1 MTLSDLS
8 VRRPVLAT
16 VFSLIIVAFG
26 LIAFT
31 RLPLRELP
39 DVDRPVVSV
48 NASYPGAS
56 AQVVENQITRVIE
69 DQLSGIDGIDVINS
83 ASRDGRSSI
92 NIEFTL
98 DRDLEDAT
106 NDVRN
111 AVSRARGQL
120 PADIDE
126 PVIRKADADADA
138 IIWFSL
144 QSTTLDRMALTD
156 YADRYVVD
164 RLAVLNG
171 VANVQI
177 GGGFRRALRIWL
189 DTNAMAARGITVQDV
204 ESALRSQNIELP
216 AGYVQSEERDYQVRV
231 ARAFETPEQFQRLPI
246 AGAGG
251 PEEAVVRL
259 GDIARVEIE
268 PEERRSIFRGNGV
281 EQVGLGIVRQSR
293 SNALDV
299 GRLVKEEVERLRP
312 TLPEGTDI
320 VISYDSTVFIDRAIG
335 RVGQTLLESTALVI
349 LVIFLFLGSWRAAF
363 IPAAVIPV
371 CLIGAFLILL
381 IFGFSINLLTL
392 LALVLAI
399 GLVVDDSIVVLENVQ
414 RRVDTLGE
422 PPLVAAERGSRQV
435 FFAIVAT
442 SAVLVAVFLPLLFVG
457 GYVGRLFVELAVTI
471 AGVVVISA
479 FAALSL
485 SPMMCSKLIKPVK
498 TSTRLS
504 RFVDGLL
511 DALRASYRASLEA
524 AMQAKA
530 LVFLVFAGVVV
541 LGGYLFTQLSSE
553 LTPPEDRGNL
563 AVFAQAPEGAG
574 FEYMSRV
581 MSQVEDILLEY
592 VENGEAQR
600 VMVVA
605 PGFGDAGANRF
616 SSGLA
621 RVFLADWEHRERS
634 GAEIETEMNARF
646 AQIPGATVRARM
658 QNPFQG
664 GGGGGGG
671 ADGAS
676 IVLLGST
683 YESLAVVAQRVM
695 DRMRE
700 SPNFQ
705 RPRMNYQPTSPRVL
719 VDIDRERA
727 AALGVSVQAIGRT
740 LEATM
745 GSRRVNTIT
754 DRGEEYYVYLQAE
767 RDERS
772 NIADLTNKYVRSDR
786 TGELVPLSTLVNV
799 NTVGDSAERRRMNR
813 QASVTISASIA
824 GDYAIGDALN
834 ELEAL
839 ARAEIG
845 NEPVTIDYTGAARQ
859 YKQSTGAIAF
869 AFAFAL
875 IVVFLVLA
883 AQFESFV
890 HPLVIMVSVPL
901 ALTGGLF
908 GLFLFNGT
916 LNIYSQIGLIILIA
930 LAAKNGILIVE
941 FANQLRDE
949 GRNIRDAIIEA
960 SDLRVRPVL
969 MTSVA
974 TIVGAIPLILGH
986 GAGAESRF
994 TIGIVIFFGLLVAT
1008 LLTLFVV
1015 PVFYD
1020 LLARYTKSPEATAKE
1035 IEAFEHGEAAAR
1047 PAE

>member
-16 VFSLIIVAFG
+16 VFSLIIIAFG

-39 DVDRPVVSV
+39 DVDRPIVSV

-56 AQVVENQITRVIE
+56 AQVVENQITRIIE
-69 DQLSGIDGIDVINS
+69 DQLSGIDGIDLIS
-83 ASRDGRSSI
+83 STSRDGRSSI
-92 NIEFTL
+92 NIEFSL
-98 DRDLEDAT
+98 ERDLEDAT

-111 AVSRARGQL
+111 AVSRARSQL

-126 PVIRKADADADA
+126 PTIRKADADADA

-156 YADRYVVD
+156 YADRYIVD

-204 ESALRSQNIELP
+204 ETSLRAQNVELP
-216 AGYVQSEERDYQVRV
+216 AGYVQSQERDYQVRV
-231 ARAFETPEQFQRLPI
+231 ERAFQTPEEFARLPV
-246 AGAGG
+246 AGVGG
-251 PEEAVVRL
+251 PDEAVVRL
-259 GDIARVEIE
+259 GDIARVDFE
-268 PEERRSIFRGNGV
+268 PEETRSVFRGNGV

-299 GRLVKEEVERLRP
+299 GRVVKAEIERIRP
-312 TLPEGTDI
+312 SLPEGTD
-320 VISYDSTVFIDRAIG
+320 VVVTYDSTVFIDRAIS
-335 RVGQTLLESTALVI
+335 RVGQTLLESTVLVV

-371 CLIGAFLILL
+371 CLIGSFLIMML
-381 IFGFSINLLTL
+381 FGFSINLLTL

-399 GLVVDDSIVVLENVQ
+399 GLVVDDSIVVLENAQ

-471 AGVVVISA
+471 AGVIVISA
-479 FAALSL
+479 FASLSL
-485 SPMMCSKLIKPVK
+485 SPMMCSKLMKPVK
-498 TSTRLS
+498 SSSRLS
-504 RFVDGLL
+504 RIVDGVL
-511 DALRASYRASLEA
+511 DNLRASYSASLEA
-524 AMQAKA
+524 AMNVKP
-530 LVFLVFAGVVV
+530 LVFAVFAGVVV
-541 LGGYLFTQLSSE
+541 LGGFIFTQLSSE

-563 AVFAQAPEGAG
+563 VIQVQAPEGSG
-574 FEYMSRV
+574 FEYTNRV
-581 MSQVEDILLEY
+581 MRQVEEVLLTY
-592 VENGEAQR
+592 VESGEAQR
-600 VMVVA
+600 ILVVA
-605 PGFGDAGANRF
+605 PGFGDAGTNRF
-616 SSGLA
+616 SSGLG

-634 GAEIETEMNARF
+634 GAEIETEMNQRLG
-646 AQIPGATVRARM
+646 QIPGATVRARM

-664 GGGGGGG
+664 GGGGG
-671 ADGAS
+671 ADGVS

-683 YESLAVVAQRVM
+683 YEQLAAISERVM
-695 DRMRE
+695 DRLRE
-700 SPNFQ
+700 NPNFQ
-705 RPRMNYQPTSPRVL
+705 RPRMNYQPTSPRVM

-740 LEATM
+740 LESTM
-745 GSRRVNTIT
+745 GSRRINTIS

-767 RDERS
+767 RNERS
-772 NIADLTNKYVRSDR
+772 DITDLANKYVRSDR
-786 TGELVPLSTLVNV
+786 TGELVPLSTLVSLR
-799 NTVGDSAERRRMNR
+799 TTGDSAERRRMNR
-813 QASVTISASIA
+813 QAAVTISASIP
-824 GDYAIGDALN
+824 GSYAIGDALN
-834 ELEAL
+834 ELETV

-845 NEPVTIDYTGAARQ
+845 SDPVSLDYTGAARQ

-869 AFAFAL
+869 AFGFAL

-890 HPLVIMVSVPL
+890 HPVVIMVAVPL
-901 ALTGGLF
+901 AITGGLF
-908 GLFLFNGT
+908 GLFLFGGT
-916 LNIYSQIGLIILIA
+916 LNIYSEIGLIILIA

-949 GRNIRDAIIEA
+949 GRSIREAIIEA
-960 SDLRVRPVL
+960 SNLRIRPIL
-969 MTSVA
+969 MTSIA
-974 TIVGAIPLILGH
+974 TIVGAIPLIVGH

-994 TIGIVIFFGLLVAT
+994 TIGTVIFFGLLVAT
-1008 LLTLFVV
+1008 MLTLFVV

-1020 LLARYTKSPEATAKE
+1020 MLAKYTKSPEATAKE
-1035 IEAFEHGEAAAR
+1035 IEDYEHGQAAAH

>member
-16 VFSLIIVAFG
+16 VFSLIIIVFG
-26 LIAFT
+26 LISFT

-48 NASYPGAS
+48 NATYPGAS
-56 AQVVENQITRVIE
+56 AQVVENQITRIIE
-69 DQLSGIDGIDVINS
+69 GQLSGIDGIDTIN
-83 ASRDGRSSI
+83 AISRDGRSSI

-126 PVIRKADADADA
+126 PTIRKADADADA

-156 YADRYVVD
+156 YADRYIVD

-204 ESALRSQNIELP
+204 ENALRSQNIELP
-216 AGYVQSEERDYQVRV
+216 AGYVQSQERDYQVRV

-246 AGAGG
+246 AGQGG
-251 PEEAVVRL
+251 PETAVVRL

-268 PEERRSIFRGNGV
+268 PEERRSLFRGNGV

-299 GRLVKEEVERLRP
+299 GRVVKAEIERIRP

-320 VISYDSTVFIDRAIG
+320 VVTYDSTVFIDRAIQ
-335 RVGQTLLESTALVI
+335 RVGLTLLEATTLVV

-371 CLIGAFLILL
+371 CLIGAFLILML
-381 IFGFSINLLTL
+381 FGFSINLLTL
-392 LALVLAI
+392 MALVLAI
-399 GLVVDDSIVVLENVQ
+399 GLVVDDSIVVLENAQ

-422 PPLVAAERGSRQV
+422 PPLVAAERGARQV

-471 AGVVVISA
+471 AGVIVISA

-504 RFVDGLL
+504 RFIDGLL
-511 DALRASYRASLEA
+511 DNMRASYRASLQA
-524 AMQAKA
+524 AMNAKP
-530 LVFLVFAGVVV
+530 LVFAVFGGVVL
-541 LGGYLFTQLSSE
+541 LGGFLFTQLSSE

-563 AVFAQAPEGAG
+563 IVFAQAPEGSG
-574 FEYMSRV
+574 FEYTNRV
-581 MSQVEDILLEY
+581 MTQVESILMSY
-592 VENGEAQR
+592 VESGEAQR
-600 VMVVA
+600 IMVVA
-605 PGFGDAGANRF
+605 PGFGDAGTNRF
-616 SSGLA
+616 SSGIA
-621 RVFLADWEHRERS
+621 RVFLTDWEHRHRS
-634 GAEIETEMNARF
+634 GAEIETELNARF
-646 AQIPGATVRARM
+646 AEIPGATVRARM

-664 GGGGGGG
+664 GGG

-683 YESLAVVAQRVM
+683 YEGLAAVAERIM
-695 DRMRE
+695 ERMRQ

-745 GSRRVNTIT
+745 GARRVNTIT

-772 NIADLTNKYVRSDR
+772 DIADLANKYVRSDR
-786 TGELVPLSTLVNV
+786 TGELVPLATLVNL

-813 QASVTISASIA
+813 QASITISASIG

-834 ELEAL
+834 ELEAI
-839 ARAEIG
+839 ARTEIAS
-845 NEPVTIDYTGAARQ
+845 EPITIDYAGAARQ

-869 AFAFAL
+869 AFGFAL

-890 HPLVIMVSVPL
+890 HPLVIMLAVPL

-908 GLFLFNGT
+908 GLFLFDET

-949 GRNIRDAIIEA
+949 GRTIRDAIIEA

-974 TIVGAIPLILGH
+974 TIVGAIPLIAGH
-986 GAGAESRF
+986 GAGSESRF
-994 TIGIVIFFGLLVAT
+994 TIGVVIFFGLLVAT

-1020 LLARYTKSPEATAKE
+1020 LLARYTKSPDATAKE
-1035 IEAFEHGEAAAR
+1035 IEAYDHDDAMAR

>member
-16 VFSLIIVAFG
+16 VFSLIIIAFG

-39 DVDRPVVSV
+39 DVDRPIVSI
-48 NASYPGAS
+48 NATYAGAS
-56 AQVVENQITRVIE
+56 AQVVENQITRIIE
-69 DQLSGIDGIDVINS
+69 DQLSGIDGIDLIS
-83 ASRDGRSSI
+83 STSRDGRSSI
-92 NIEFTL
+92 NIEFSL
-98 DRDLEDAT
+98 ERDLEDAT

-111 AVSRARGQL
+111 AVSRARAQL
-120 PADIDE
+120 PADVDE
-126 PVIRKADADADA
+126 PTIRKADADADA

-156 YADRYVVD
+156 YADRYIVD

-204 ESALRSQNIELP
+204 ENSLRAQNVELP

-231 ARAFETPEQFQRLPI
+231 ERAFQTPEEFARLPV
-246 AGAGG
+246 AGVGG

-259 GDIARVEIE
+259 GDIARVEFE
-268 PEERRSIFRGNGV
+268 PEETRSLFRGNGV

-299 GRLVKEEVERLRP
+299 GRVVKAEVERIRP
-312 TLPEGTDI
+312 SLPEGTDI
-320 VISYDSTVFIDRAIG
+320 VITYDSTVFIDRAIQ
-335 RVGQTLLESTALVI
+335 RVGQTLLESTALVVF
-349 LVIFLFLGSWRAAF
+349 VIFLFLGSWRAAF

-371 CLIGAFLILL
+371 CLIGSFLIMML
-381 IFGFSINLLTL
+381 FGFSINLLTL

-399 GLVVDDSIVVLENVQ
+399 GLVVDDSIVVLENAQ

-422 PPLVAAERGSRQV
+422 PPLVASERGARQV

-471 AGVVVISA
+471 AGVIIISA
-479 FAALSL
+479 FASLSL

-498 TSTRLS
+498 SSSRLS
-504 RFVDGLL
+504 RIVDGVL
-511 DALRASYRASLEA
+511 DNLRASYSASLQA
-524 AMQAKA
+524 AMNVKP
-530 LVFLVFAGVVV
+530 LVFAVFGGVIL
-541 LGGYLFTQLSSE
+541 LGGFIFTQLSSE

-563 AVFAQAPEGAG
+563 VVQVQAPEGSG
-574 FEYMSRV
+574 FEYTSRV
-581 MSQVEDILLEY
+581 MRQVEEVLLTY
-592 VENGEAQR
+592 VDSGEAQR
-600 VMVVA
+600 ILVVA
-605 PGFGDAGANRF
+605 PGFGDAGTNRF

-634 GAEIETEMNARF
+634 GAEIETEMNQRLG
-646 AQIPGATVRARM
+646 QIPGATVRARM

-664 GGGGGGG
+664 GGGGGG
-671 ADGAS
+671 ADGVS

-683 YESLAVVAQRVM
+683 YEQLAAISDRVI
-695 DRMRE
+695 DRLRQDT
-700 SPNFQ
+700 NFQ

-727 AALGVSVQAIGRT
+727 ASLGVSVQSIGRT
-740 LEATM
+740 LESTM
-745 GSRRVNTIT
+745 GSRRINTIS

-772 NIADLTNKYVRSDR
+772 DITDLANKYVRSDR
-786 TGELVPLSTLVNV
+786 TGELVPLSTLV
-799 NTVGDSAERRRMNR
+799 TLRTTGDSAERRRMNR
-813 QASVTISASIA
+813 QAAVTISASIPGA
-824 GDYAIGDALN
+824 YAIGDALD
-834 ELEAL
+834 ELERVT
-839 ARAEIG
+839 RAEIG
-845 NEPVTIDYTGAARQ
+845 SDPVTLDYTGAARQ

-869 AFAFAL
+869 AFGFAL

-901 ALTGGLF
+901 AITGGLF
-908 GLFLFNGT
+908 GLFMFGGT
-916 LNIYSQIGLIILIA
+916 LNIYSEIGLIILIA

-949 GRNIRDAIIEA
+949 GRSIREAIIEA
-960 SDLRVRPVL
+960 SNLRIRPIL
-969 MTSVA
+969 MTSIA
-974 TIVGAIPLILGH
+974 TIVGALPLILGH

-994 TIGIVIFFGLLVAT
+994 TIGTVIFFGLLVAT
-1008 LLTLFVV
+1008 MLTLFVV

-1020 LLARYTKSPEATAKE
+1020 MLAKYTKSPEATAKE
-1035 IEAFEHGEAAAR
+1035 IEDYEHGQAAAR
-1047 PAE
+1047 LAE

>member
-16 VFSLIIVAFG
+16 VFSLIIIAFG
-26 LIAFT
+26 AIAFT
-31 RLPLRELP
+31 RLPLRDLP

-48 NASYPGAS
+48 NATYPGAS
-56 AQVVENQITRVIE
+56 AQVVENQITRPIE
-69 DQLSGIDGIDVINS
+69 DQLSGIDGIDTISS

-92 NIEFTL
+92 NIEFSL

-111 AVSRARGQL
+111 AVDRARGLL
-120 PADIDE
+120 PADIDD

-138 IIWFSL
+138 ILWFSL
-144 QSTTLDRMALTD
+144 ESTTLDRMALTD
-156 YADRYVVD
+156 YADRYIVD

-177 GGGFRRALRIWL
+177 GGGYRRALRIWL
-189 DTNAMAARGITVQDV
+189 DTNALAARGLTVQDV
-204 ESALRSQNIELP
+204 ENALRAQNVELP
-216 AGYVQSEERDYQVRV
+216 AGYVQSQERDYQVRV
-231 ARAFETPEQFQRLPI
+231 ARAFETPEQFERLPLTRP
-246 AGAGG
+246 GTDG
-251 PEEAVVRL
+251 AVVRL
-259 GDIARVEIE
+259 GDIARVAIE
-268 PEERRSIFRGNGV
+268 PEERRSVFRGNGA

-293 SNALDV
+293 SNALEV
-299 GRLVKEEVERLRP
+299 AREVKEEIERISPSLP
-312 TLPEGTDI
+312 AGTHLVLTYDATL
-320 VISYDSTVFIDRAIG
+320 FIDRAIQ
-335 RVGQTLLESTALVI
+335 RVGQTLIESTLLVVF
-349 LVIFLFLGSWRAAF
+349 VIFLFLGSWRAAF

-371 CLIGAFLILL
+371 CLIGAFLIMMV
-381 IFGFSINLLTL
+381 FGFSINLLTL

-399 GLVVDDSIVVLENVQ
+399 GLVVDDSIVVLENAQ

-422 PPLVAAERGSRQV
+422 PPLVASERGSRQV
-435 FFAIVAT
+435 FFAIIAT
-442 SAVLVAVFLPLLFVG
+442 SAVLVAVFMPLLFVG

-471 AGVVVISA
+471 AGVVAISA
-479 FAALSL
+479 FASLSL

-498 TSTRLS
+498 SSTKLS
-504 RFVDGLL
+504 RAVDSIL
-511 DALRASYRASLEA
+511 DALRRSYRASLEA
-524 AMQAKA
+524 AMNAKA
-530 LVFLVFAGVVV
+530 LVLVMFAGVI
-541 LGGYLFTQLSSE
+541 LIGGFIFTQLPSE
-553 LTPPEDRGNL
+553 LTPPEDRGNFIIQ
-563 AVFAQAPEGAG
+563 VQAPEGAG
-574 FEYMSRV
+574 FEYTNRV
-581 MSQVEDILLEY
+581 MRQVEQVLLSY
-592 VENGEAQR
+592 VQSGEAQR
-600 VMVVA
+600 VMIVS
-605 PGFGDAGANRF
+605 PGFGDAGTNRF
-616 SSGLA
+616 SSGFG
-621 RVFLADWEHRERS
+621 RMFLANWEDRHRS
-634 GAEIETEMNARF
+634 GAEIETELNQRLG
-646 AQIPGATVRARM
+646 QIPGATVRARM
-658 QNPFQG
+658 QSPFQ

-683 YESLAVVAQRVM
+683 YEQLAPVANAIM

-700 SPNFQ
+700 NPNFQ

-754 DRGEEYYVYLQAE
+754 DRGEEYYVYMQAE

-772 NIADLTNKYVRSDR
+772 DIADLTNKFVRSDR
-786 TGELVPLSTLVNV
+786 TGELVPLATLVNIR
-799 NTVGDSAERRRMNR
+799 TVGDSAERRRMNR
-813 QASVTISASIA
+813 QAAVTISASIP
-824 GDYAIGDALN
+824 GDFAIGAAIN
-834 ELEAL
+834 QLEGI

-845 NEPVTIDYTGAARQ
+845 EQPITIDYTGAARQ
-859 YKQSTGAIAF
+859 YKQSTGAILF
-869 AFAFAL
+869 AFGFAL

-901 ALTGGLF
+901 ALAGGLF
-908 GLFLFNGT
+908 GLYLFDNT
-916 LNIYSQIGLIILIA
+916 LNIYSEIGLIILIA

-949 GRNIRDAIIEA
+949 GKSIRDAILDA
-960 SDLRVRPVL
+960 SDLRIRPVL

-986 GAGAESRF
+986 GAGAESRM
-994 TIGIVIFFGLLVAT
+994 TIGVVIFFGLLVAT
-1008 LLTLFVV
+1008 MLTLFVV

-1020 LLARYTKSPEATAKE
+1020 LLAKYTKSPEATAKE
-1035 IEAFEHGEAAAR
+1035 IEAYEHGEAVAR

>member
-16 VFSLIIVAFG
+16 VFSLIIIAFG

-39 DVDRPVVSV
+39 DVDRPIVSI
-48 NASYPGAS
+48 NATYAGAS
-56 AQVVENQITRVIE
+56 AQVVENQITRIIE
-69 DQLSGIDGIDVINS
+69 DQLSGIDGIDLIS
-83 ASRDGRSSI
+83 STSRDGRSSI
-92 NIEFTL
+92 NIEFSL
-98 DRDLEDAT
+98 ERDLEDAT

-111 AVSRARGQL
+111 AVSRARAQL
-120 PADIDE
+120 PADVDE
-126 PVIRKADADADA
+126 PTIRKADADADA

-156 YADRYVVD
+156 YADRYIVD

-204 ESALRSQNIELP
+204 ENSLRAQNVELP
-216 AGYVQSEERDYQVRV
+216 AGYVQSEERDYQVRIE
-231 ARAFETPEQFQRLPI
+231 RAFQTPEEFARLPV
-246 AGAGG
+246 AGVGG

-259 GDIARVEIE
+259 GDIARVEFE
-268 PEERRSIFRGNGV
+268 PEETRSLFRGNGV

-299 GRLVKEEVERLRP
+299 GRVVKAEVERIRP
-312 TLPEGTDI
+312 SLPEGTDI
-320 VISYDSTVFIDRAIG
+320 VITYDSTVFIDRAIQ
-335 RVGQTLLESTALVI
+335 RVGQTLLESTALVVF
-349 LVIFLFLGSWRAAF
+349 VIFLFLGSWRAAF

-371 CLIGAFLILL
+371 CLIGSFLIMML
-381 IFGFSINLLTL
+381 FGFSINLLTL

-399 GLVVDDSIVVLENVQ
+399 GLVVDDSIVVLENAQ

-422 PPLVAAERGSRQV
+422 PPLVASERGARQV

-471 AGVVVISA
+471 AGVIIISA
-479 FAALSL
+479 FASLSL

-498 TSTRLS
+498 SSSRLS
-504 RFVDGLL
+504 RIVDGVL
-511 DALRASYRASLEA
+511 DNLRASYSASLQA
-524 AMQAKA
+524 AMNVKP
-530 LVFLVFAGVVV
+530 LVFAVFGGVIL
-541 LGGYLFTQLSSE
+541 LGGFIFTQLSSE

-563 AVFAQAPEGAG
+563 VVQVQAPEGSG
-574 FEYMSRV
+574 FEYTSRV
-581 MSQVEDILLEY
+581 MRQVEEVLLTY
-592 VENGEAQR
+592 VDSGEAQR
-600 VMVVA
+600 ILVVA
-605 PGFGDAGANRF
+605 PGFGDAGTNRF

-634 GAEIETEMNARF
+634 GAEIETEMNQRLG
-646 AQIPGATVRARM
+646 QIPGATVRARM

-664 GGGGGGG
+664 GGGGGG
-671 ADGAS
+671 ADGVS

-683 YESLAVVAQRVM
+683 YEQLAAISDRVI
-695 DRMRE
+695 DRLRQD
-700 SPNFQ
+700 PNFQ

-727 AALGVSVQAIGRT
+727 ASLGVSVQSIGRT
-740 LEATM
+740 LESTM
-745 GSRRVNTIT
+745 GSRRINTIS

-772 NIADLTNKYVRSDR
+772 DITDLANKYVRSDR
-786 TGELVPLSTLVNV
+786 TGELVPLSTLV
-799 NTVGDSAERRRMNR
+799 TLRTTGDSAERRRMNR
-813 QASVTISASIA
+813 QAAVTISASIPGA
-824 GDYAIGDALN
+824 YAIGDALD
-834 ELEAL
+834 ELERVT
-839 ARAEIG
+839 RAEIG
-845 NEPVTIDYTGAARQ
+845 SDPVTLDYTGAARQ

-869 AFAFAL
+869 AFGFAL

-901 ALTGGLF
+901 AITGGLF
-908 GLFLFNGT
+908 GLFMFGGT
-916 LNIYSQIGLIILIA
+916 LNIYSEIGLIILIA

-949 GRNIRDAIIEA
+949 GRSIREAIIEA
-960 SDLRVRPVL
+960 SNLRIRPIL
-969 MTSVA
+969 MTSIA
-974 TIVGAIPLILGH
+974 TIVGALPLILGH

-994 TIGIVIFFGLLVAT
+994 TIGTVIFFGLLVAT
-1008 LLTLFVV
+1008 MLTLFVV

-1020 LLARYTKSPEATAKE
+1020 MLAKYTKSPEATAKE
-1035 IEAFEHGEAAAR
+1035 IEDYEHGQAAAH

>member
-16 VFSLIIVAFG
+16 VFSLIIIAFG

-39 DVDRPVVSV
+39 DVDRPIVSV

-56 AQVVENQITRVIE
+56 AQVVENQITRIIE
-69 DQLSGIDGIDVINS
+69 DQLSGIDGVDTIN
-83 ASRDGRSSI
+83 AISRDGRSSV

-98 DRDLEDAT
+98 ERDLEDAT

-126 PVIRKADADADA
+126 PIIRKADADADA

-156 YADRYVVD
+156 YADRYIVD

-171 VANVQI
+171 VANVQV
-177 GGGFRRALRIWL
+177 GGGYRRALRIWL

-204 ESALRSQNIELP
+204 ENALRAQNVELP

-231 ARAFETPEQFQRLPI
+231 ARAFETPEQFDRLPI
-246 AGAGG
+246 AGVGG
-251 PEEAVVRL
+251 AEEAVVRL
-259 GDIARVEIE
+259 GDIARVDIE
-268 PEERRSIFRGNGV
+268 PEERRSLFRGNGV

-299 GRLVKEEVERLRP
+299 GRLVKTEIERIRP
-312 TLPEGTDI
+312 SLPEGTDI
-320 VISYDSTVFIDRAIG
+320 VITYDSTVFIDRAIQ
-335 RVGQTLLESTALVI
+335 RVGQTLLESTALVVF
-349 LVIFLFLGSWRAAF
+349 VIFLFLGSWRAAF

-371 CLIGAFLILL
+371 CLIGAFLILMV
-381 IFGFSINLLTL
+381 FGFSINLLTL

-399 GLVVDDSIVVLENVQ
+399 GLVVDDSIVVLENAQ

-457 GYVGRLFVELAVTI
+457 GYVGRLFVELAITI
-471 AGVVVISA
+471 AGVVIISA
-479 FAALSL
+479 FASLSL

-504 RFVDGLL
+504 RFVDAAL
-511 DALRASYRASLEA
+511 DGLRASYRASLQA
-524 AMQAKA
+524 AMNVKP
-530 LVFLVFAGVVV
+530 LVFAVFAGV
-541 LGGYLFTQLSSE
+541 LAIGGYIFTQLSSE

-563 AVFAQAPEGAG
+563 IVIVQAPEGSG
-574 FEYMSRV
+574 FEYTNRV
-581 MSQVEDILLEY
+581 MRQVEEILLSY
-592 VENGEAQR
+592 VETGEAQR
-600 VMVVA
+600 VLVVA
-605 PGFGDAGANRF
+605 PGFGDAGTNRF

-621 RVFLADWEHRERS
+621 RVFLTDWEHRQRS
-634 GAEIETEMNARF
+634 GAEIETEMNQRLG
-646 AQIPGATVRARM
+646 QIPGATVRARM

-664 GGGGGGG
+664 GGGGG

-683 YESLAVVAQRVM
+683 YEQLAAVSERIM

-700 SPNFQ
+700 SENFQ

-727 AALGVSVQAIGRT
+727 AALGVSVQSVGRT

-745 GSRRVNTIT
+745 GSRRVNTIS

-767 RDERS
+767 RGERS
-772 NIADLTNKYVRSDR
+772 DIADLANKYVRSDR
-786 TGELVPLSTLVNV
+786 TGELVPLSTLVNLQ
-799 NTVGDSAERRRMNR
+799 TVGDSAERRRMNR
-813 QASVTISASIA
+813 QAAVTISASIG

-834 ELEAL
+834 ELEQI

-845 NEPVTIDYTGAARQ
+845 NEPITIDYTGAARQ
-859 YKQSTGAIAF
+859 FKQSTGAIVF
-869 AFAFAL
+869 AFGFAL
-875 IVVFLVLA
+875 VVVFLVLA

-890 HPLVIMVSVPL
+890 HPLTIMASVPL
-901 ALTGGLF
+901 AITGGLF
-908 GLFLFNGT
+908 GLFLFDGT
-916 LNIYSQIGLIILIA
+916 LNIYSEIGLIILIA

-949 GRNIRDAIIEA
+949 GKNIRDAIIEA

-974 TIVGAIPLILGH
+974 TIAGAVPLILGH

-994 TIGIVIFFGLLVAT
+994 TIGTVIFFGLLVAT
-1008 LLTLFVV
+1008 MLTLFVV

-1020 LLARYTKSPEATAKE
+1020 LLARFTKSPEATAKE
-1035 IEAFEHGEAAAR
+1035 IEAYEHGDAVAR

>member
-16 VFSLIIVAFG
+16 VFSLIIIAFG

-48 NASYPGAS
+48 NATYPGAS
-56 AQVVENQITRVIE
+56 AQVVENQITRIIE
-69 DQLSGIDGIDVINS
+69 GQLSGIDGIDTIN
-83 ASRDGRSSI
+83 AVSRDGRSSI

-126 PVIRKADADADA
+126 PTIRKADADADA

-156 YADRYVVD
+156 YADRYIVD

-204 ESALRSQNIELP
+204 ENALRSQNIELP
-216 AGYVQSEERDYQVRV
+216 AGYVQSQERDYQVRV

-246 AGAGG
+246 AGQGG
-251 PEEAVVRL
+251 PETAVVRL

-268 PEERRSIFRGNGV
+268 PEERRSLFRGNGV

-299 GRLVKEEVERLRP
+299 GRVVKDEIERIRP

-320 VISYDSTVFIDRAIG
+320 VVTYDSTVFIDRAIQ
-335 RVGQTLLESTALVI
+335 RVGLTLLEATSLVV

-371 CLIGAFLILL
+371 CLIGAFLILML
-381 IFGFSINLLTL
+381 FGFSINLLTL
-392 LALVLAI
+392 MALVLAI

-422 PPLVAAERGSRQV
+422 PPLVAAERGARQV

-471 AGVVVISA
+471 AGVIVISA

-511 DALRASYRASLEA
+511 DGMRASYRASLQA
-524 AMQAKA
+524 AMNAKP
-530 LVFLVFAGVVV
+530 LVFAVFGGIVL
-541 LGGYLFTQLSSE
+541 LGGFLFTQLSSE

-563 AVFAQAPEGAG
+563 IVFAQAPEGSG
-574 FEYMSRV
+574 FEYTNRV
-581 MSQVEDILLEY
+581 MTQVESILMTY
-592 VENGEAQR
+592 VESGEAQR
-600 VMVVA
+600 IMVVA
-605 PGFGDAGANRF
+605 PGFGDAGTNRF
-616 SSGLA
+616 SSGIA
-621 RVFLADWEHRERS
+621 RVFLTDWEHRHRS
-634 GAEIETEMNARF
+634 GAEIETELNARF
-646 AQIPGATVRARM
+646 AEIPGATVRARM

-664 GGGGGGG
+664 GGG

-683 YESLAVVAQRVM
+683 YEGLAVVAERIM

-745 GSRRVNTIT
+745 GARRVNTIT
-754 DRGEEYYVYLQAE
+754 DRGEEYYVFLQAE

-772 NIADLTNKYVRSDR
+772 DIADLANKYVRSDR
-786 TGELVPLSTLVNV
+786 TGELVPLSTLVNL
-799 NTVGDSAERRRMNR
+799 NTAGDSAERRRMNR
-813 QASVTISASIA
+813 QASITISASI
-824 GDYAIGDALN
+824 GGSYAIGDALN
-834 ELEAL
+834 ELEAI
-839 ARAEIG
+839 ARTEIG
-845 NEPVTIDYTGAARQ
+845 GEPITIDYAGAARQ

-869 AFAFAL
+869 AFGFAL

-890 HPLVIMVSVPL
+890 HPLVIMVAVPL

-908 GLFLFNGT
+908 GLFLFDET

-949 GRNIRDAIIEA
+949 GRNVRDAIIEA

-974 TIVGAIPLILGH
+974 TIVGAIPLIAGH
-986 GAGAESRF
+986 GAGSESRF
-994 TIGIVIFFGLLVAT
+994 TIGIVIFFGLMVAT

-1020 LLARYTKSPEATAKE
+1020 LLARYTKSPDATAKE
-1035 IEAFEHGEAAAR
+1035 IEAYDHDDAMAR